1 MEVNHM
7 LELYKKMYAVLAGRV
22 DATISELA
30 DLASHETCDRQRVL
44 LAAEALRQA
53 LLEAEETYLDGT
65 EDMETA

>member
-7 LELYKKMYAVLAGRV
+7 LELYQKMYATLVGRV

-30 DLASHETCDRQRVL
+30 DLASHETCDGHRVL